1 MLNVLLVVLNATG
14 DVLNGNFC
22 NCIFFNLLN
31 RLLALLIL
39 LGPQRI
45 LPKYFTVVLFLLLDL
60 SQTHI
65 HDSSAYL

>member
-1 MLNVLLVVLNATG
+1 MLNVLLVVLNAIG
-14 DVLNGNFC
+14 DVLNSNFC

-31 RLLALLIL
+31 RLLALLVL

-45 LPKYFTVVLFLLLDL
+45 LPKYFTVVLFLLLDW

-65 HDSSAYL
+65 HDSPAYL